1 MSNGVNMKILV
12 NGIEKEL
19 ELRDSETN
27 QEYTEDVIGS
37 YEILKYDDFDCCIM
51 TEEQFNWWKNVICE
65 MQKINDILSDASDE
79 LKFEFSKLDFG
90 CSDLDD
96 DIHNQ
101 LEWLESHSVVC

>member
-19 ELRDSETN
+19 ELRDVETN
-27 QEYTEDVIGS
+27 QEYTEDVIGN
-37 YEILKYDDFDCCIM
+37 YEFLEHDDFDRCIM
-51 TEEQFNWWKNVICE
+51 TEDQFNWWENVICE
-65 MQKINDILSDASDE
+65 MQKINDILCDASDE

-96 DIHNQ
+96 DIHRQ
-101 LEWLESHSVVC
+101 LEWLESHIVVC